1 MRWIA
6 DSKFQG
12 CMKHICRNV
21 CMNQNIDVVIL
32 DVKMPGMKGIE
43 PLEKIRRSFPFIEV
57 VYMEN

>member
-1 MRWIA
+1 
-6 DSKFQG
+6 
-12 CMKHICRNV
+12 
-21 CMNQNIDVVIL
+21 MNQNIDVVIL